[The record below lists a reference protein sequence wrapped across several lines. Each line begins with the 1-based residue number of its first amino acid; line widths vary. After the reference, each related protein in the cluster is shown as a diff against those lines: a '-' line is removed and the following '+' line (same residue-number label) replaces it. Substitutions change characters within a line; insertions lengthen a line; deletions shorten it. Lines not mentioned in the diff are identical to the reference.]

1 MAHTQ
6 TAGSRPRGRGFARL
20 LALSVAVVL
29 VVPVAAAAEP
39 ATSGHVDADAGAS
52 KQFDVSGPQRAGLA
66 WLTDLDTQ
74 LENVIK
80 TSLPIDDEGRVFVQG
95 RELPA
100 DRGYLN
106 AVSAGT
112 GEVVWD
118 APAQD
123 VYWGCGAVAT
133 DDGRV
138 IVQMRPNSPNNPGNF
153 NAKLVAY
160 DAATGAPIGG
170 GQEYDPPETDDEP
183 RMRECPS
190 RLVLVGDLVLV
201 PFGGADSGVRAIDV
215 SSTPWT
221 QAWIYTAKTQAD
233 AQVHNGRVDQVVV
246 NDAGDTVYYA
256 SVKDPTATPRQWWLS
271 ALDIT
276 DGSVRDRVDL
286 PGVPQADHT
295 NRIIAIDGGV
305 AMSMPTCE
313 AEGTGNATVCVVRV
327 ADDGTNLEIDWV
339 ATPTNPAGDRVGFA
353 SLTDTGQGVLA
364 GWILGSGDIYG
375 LDASTGA
382 VVFRRKPSSFSNNG
396 QQLIADSNGTLYNG
410 AFGGDYLEAFTPTG
424 ADVFTLAACSTS
436 SSTLELFEPGR
447 LGGIAPDGTLVIGGA
462 ADQYANGVQGDRTY
476 ALVGIREGAPL
487 PKGSCPE
494 EETRVA
500 GVNRVETSVEIS
512 GVSFP
517 EQDSAD
523 TVVIATAEN
532 YPDALAGGPLARKL
546 DAPLLLTFRHELHPS
561 TKAEI
566 ERLGATN
573 AVLLGGT
580 SALSTAVEDALK
592 AMGLTTDRIAGTNR
606 FHTAGLIADRVP
618 ATTAYVTEGA
628 NPDPRRGWPD
638 AVAVSGLA
646 SFEQRPILLVTRDA
660 VPAETAAAMG
670 RLAVTEAVVVGGEAA
685 VSAATATALG
695 DPDGDGTSQ
704 VTVTRESGPSRFATS
719 VKIAERSVAAGA
731 STLDLWF
738 ATGLSFPDALTAGP
752 AVARSGGVLALV
764 HGQDVAGGPEVYAW
778 LETLDDDDVLRAWFV
793 GGTAAISD
801 AVAAKLAASAGI
813 G

>member
-1 MAHTQ
+1 MARFPSVDVR
-6 TAGSRPRGRGFARL
+6 SRRRGFARL
-20 LALSVAVVL
+20 LALSAALVMVL
-29 VVPVAAAAEP
+29 PVAAAADP
-39 ATSGHVDADAGAS
+39 AVSGHVAADAGAS
-52 KQFDVSGPQRAGLA
+52 RQFDVSGPQRPGVAWTRDLGVELA
-66 WLTDLDTQ
+66 
-74 LENVIK
+74 NVIER
-80 TSLPIDDEGRVFVQG
+80 SLPIDDGGRVFVQG
-95 RELPA
+95 REVSSN
-100 DRGYLN
+100 RGYLN
-106 AVSAGT
+106 AVSAAT
-112 GEVVWD
+112 GEVVWTD
-118 APAQD
+118 PAYD
-123 VYWGCGAVAT
+123 VVWGCGAVAT

-138 IVQMRPNSPNNPGNF
+138 IAQLVPNSTNNPTND
-153 NAKLVAY
+153 NAKLVAFHST
-160 DAATGAPIGG
+160 TGAPVGG
-170 GQEYDPPETDDEP
+170 GQKYDPPDTVAEP
-183 RMRECPS
+183 RMTACPS
-190 RLVLVGDLVLV
+190 QLVLVGDLVLV
-201 PFGGADSGVRAIDV
+201 PFGGADPGVRAIDI
-215 SSTPWT
+215 SATPWT
-221 QAWIYTAKTQAD
+221 QKWIYLAKTDAD
-233 AQVHNGRVDQVVV
+233 EPAGAHRLDQVVV

-256 SVKDPTATPRQWWLS
+256 SAKDPTVSPRVWWLS

-276 DGSVRDRVDL
+276 DGTIRHQKVL
-286 PGVPQADHT
+286 PGVPTNDHK
-295 NRIIAIDGGV
+295 RFIAVDGGV
-305 AMSMPTCE
+305 AMAMATCE
-313 AEGTGNATVCVVRV
+313 AAGTGNATVCVVRI
-327 ADDGTNLEIDWV
+327 ADDGTTLSIDWV
-339 ATPTNPAGDRVGFA
+339 AEPTNLEDERVGFA

-364 GWILGSGDIYG
+364 GWILGTGDIYG
-375 LDASTGA
+375 LDAGTGD

-396 QQLIADSNGTLYNG
+396 SQLIADSNGTLYNG
-410 AFGGDYLEAFTPTG
+410 AFGGDYLEAFTPSG
-424 ADVFTLAACSTS
+424 ADVFTLQQCSTS

-447 LGGIAPDGTLVIGGA
+447 LGGIAPDGTLVIGGDA
-462 ADQYANGVQGDRTY
+462 QQYDNGVQGDRTY
-476 ALVGIREGAPL
+476 ALVGIREDAPL

-494 EETRVA
+494 EEERVA

-517 EQDSAD
+517 QPDSAA

-546 DAPLLLTFRHELHPS
+546 DAPLLLTFRHELHTS

-566 ERLGATN
+566 ERLGATH

-580 SALSTAVEDALK
+580 GALSAAVEDALK
-592 AMGLTTDRIAGTNR
+592 AMGLTTDRIAGANR
-606 FHTAGLIADRVP
+606 FDTAGLIADRVP

-685 VSAATATALG
+685 VSAATATTLS

-704 VTVTRESGPSRFATS
+704 VTVTRESGASRFATS
-719 VKIAERSVAAGA
+719 VKIAQRSVAAGA

-752 AVARSGGVLALV
+752 AVARSGGVLTLV

-778 LETLDDDDVLRAWFV
+778 LETLGDDDVLRAWFV